1 MLGPAEAAAILGAGA
16 AAGAVNAVVGS
27 GSLIT
32 FPTLLAFG
40 YPPVVANVSNNIGLV
55 SGNVSGA
62 VGYRKEL
69 AGQKSRLIRL
79 SVFAVAGSIGGA
91 AALLSLPSSSFKLIV
106 PALILIACVLV
117 FVQPWLSKRIV
128 ARRAEAAAQNGE
140 AGRERTSPV
149 LAAGVVGSAAYGGY
163 FGAAQGVLVIG
174 LLGTF
179 LDEPLQRVNAAKNV
193 LVAIVNGT
201 AAIVYIIFAHV
212 AWLVVLLIAVGSTLG
227 GLVGARYGR
236 RLPPLALRIFIVAI
250 GLVSVV
256 EADLLLALAARLRG
270 RQHRLGRCGPGEQ
283 VAAPAPIATAISTR
297 RARTRPAA
305 RKMSATAPPIML
317 GAASPAP

>member
-1 MLGPAEAAAILGAGA
+1 VGPAEATAILGAGV

-40 YPPVVANVSNNIGLV
+40 FPAVVANVSNNVGLV

-62 VGYRKEL
+62 VGYRREL
-69 AGQKSRLIRL
+69 AGQRARLIRL
-79 SVFAVAGSIGGA
+79 GAVAAAGAVGGA
-91 AALLSLPSSSFKLIV
+91 AALLSLPSSSFKVIV
-106 PALILIACVLV
+106 PVLILIACVLV
-117 FVQPWLSKRIV
+117 LIQPWLSARIV
-128 ARRAEAAAQNGE
+128 ARRKSRAEQDGSAASD
-140 AGRERTSPV
+140 REPTSPV
-149 LAAGVVGSAAYGGY
+149 LGVGMFASAAYGGY

-179 LDEPLQRVNAAKNV
+179 LDESMQRVNGAKNV

-212 AWLVVLLIAVGSTLG
+212 AWLAVLLIAVGSTAG

-236 RLPPLALRIFIVAI
+236 RLPPLALRIFVVLI
-250 GLVSVV
+250 GV
-256 EADLLLALAARLRG
+256 
-270 RQHRLGRCGPGEQ
+270 
-283 VAAPAPIATAISTR
+283 IS
-297 RARTRPAA
+297 AV
-305 RKMSATAPPIML
+305 KLIFF
-317 GAASPAP
+317 

>member
-1 MLGPAEAAAILGAGA
+1 MGPGEAAAILGAGI

-40 YPPVVANVSNNIGLV
+40 FPPVVANVSNNVGLV

-62 VGYRKEL
+62 VGYRREL
-69 AGQKSRLIRL
+69 AGQRSRLLRL
-79 SVFAVAGSIGGA
+79 SVFAIAGSVAGA

-117 FVQPWLSKRIV
+117 FVQPWLSARIT
-128 ARRAEAAAQNGE
+128 ARRERRASAQAADGQDAP
-140 AGRERTSPV
+140 AGRERTSPA
-149 LAAGVVGSAAYGGY
+149 LAAGVAASAAYGGY

-179 LDEPLQRVNAAKNV
+179 LDEPLQRVNGAKNV

-236 RLPPLALRIFIVAI
+236 RLPPLALRIFVVVI
-250 GLVSVV
+250 GVVSAVK
-256 EADLLLALAARLRG
+256 L
-270 RQHRLGRCGPGEQ
+270 
-283 VAAPAPIATAISTR
+283 IFF
-297 RARTRPAA
+297 
-305 RKMSATAPPIML
+305 
-317 GAASPAP
+317 

>member
-1 MLGPAEAAAILGAGA
+1 MGPAEAIAILGVGA

-40 YPPVVANVSNNIGLV
+40 YPPVVANVSNNVGLV
-55 SGNVSGA
+55 SGNISGA
-62 VGYRKEL
+62 MGYRREL
-69 AGQKSRLIRL
+69 TGQRARLLRL
-79 SVFAVAGSIGGA
+79 AAFAVAGSLAGA

-106 PALILIACVLV
+106 PVLILIACVLV
-117 FVQPWLSKRIV
+117 LVQPWLSRRIA
-128 ARRAEAAAQNGE
+128 ARRKQAATAAPGTSP
-140 AGRERTSPV
+140 ARERTSPL

-179 LDEPLQRVNAAKNV
+179 LDEPLQRINGAKNV

-201 AAIVYIIFAHV
+201 AAVVYIIFAHV

-227 GLVGARYGR
+227 GLLGARYGR
-236 RLPPLALRIFIVAI
+236 RLPPTALRIFVVVI
-250 GLVSVV
+250 GVISAVK
-256 EADLLLALAARLRG
+256 LLFF
-270 RQHRLGRCGPGEQ
+270 
-283 VAAPAPIATAISTR
+283 
-297 RARTRPAA
+297 
-305 RKMSATAPPIML
+305 
-317 GAASPAP
+317 